1 MSSLYIFRICRQLLL
16 GSVLTLA
23 LLSPGYADLGD
34 AVRFEDSVRHIAQ
47 LAKSRPDVDRL
58 LQGAVQAVPHLGDGV
73 MTLAGLSSHLAQ
85 SHDEQ
90 LYESLVRGMLASLD
104 DKWARLYT
112 PEQSRTMR
120 ASLDNDAKGSLGVRL
135 VADPGRANGFL
146 IADVAPNGPSV
157 GRLSSGDRLQAIDG
171 HDLRKSLRV
180 SLDSLLSGHPG
191 STAHLQ
197 ILDQSGQRREL
208 DVVREDVD
216 APTAYVTSSDG
227 TKTEIRITSFGVDTA
242 SELREILKEETTGAV
257 ILDMRCNGG
266 GYVKSAVECASL
278 LLDQGSTVV
287 TVDTPDESL
296 EYRSEGRPVYDGNV
310 CVLVNSKTASAAE
323 IFTAALQFHLDAK
336 VVGEKTYGKGSV
348 QRIVNLPDDWALKVT
363 TSTYRTAAG
372 DFIDGVG
379 ITPDLLLDMP
389 IASCR
394 TAADSQRDLARLHL
408 RHLANEGTPVF

>member
-1 MSSLYIFRICRQLLL
+1 MYIFRICRQFLLC
-16 GSVLTLA
+16 SVLSLA

-34 AVRFEDSVRHIAQ
+34 AVRFETSVRHIAQ

-58 LQGAVQAVPHLGDGV
+58 LEGARQAVPQLGDGV
-73 MTLAGLSSHLAQ
+73 LTIAGLSSQLAQ
-85 SHDEQ
+85 SHDEK
-90 LYESLVRGMLASLD
+90 LYESLVRGMLGALD
-104 DKWARLYT
+104 DKWAKLYT
-112 PEQSRTMR
+112 PEQSRSMR
-120 ASLDNDAKGSLGVRL
+120 ATLDNDGEGSLGVRL
-135 VADPGRANGFL
+135 VADPGRKNGLL
-146 IADVAPNGPSV
+146 IADVAPNGPAV

-180 SLDSLLSGHPG
+180 SLDSLLNGNPG
-191 STAHLQ
+191 STAHLRV
-197 ILDQSGQRREL
+197 LDQSGKSREL
-208 DVVREDVD
+208 DVVREDVE
-216 APTAYVTSSDG
+216 APTAYVTFSDG
-227 TKTEIRITSFGVDTA
+227 MKTEIRITSFGVDTA
-242 SELREILKEETTGAV
+242 EELREILKAEKTGAV

-278 LLDQGSTVV
+278 LVSPGSTVV
-287 TVDTPDESL
+287 TVDTPDESV
-296 EYRSEGRPVYDGNV
+296 EYRSEGSPIYDGNV

-323 IFTAALQFHLDAK
+323 IFTAALQHHLDAK

-348 QRIVNLPDDWALKVT
+348 QRIVSLPDDWALKVT

-394 TAADSQRDLARLHL
+394 TGADAQLNLARLHL
-408 RHLANEGTPVF
+408 RHMASEGTPIF